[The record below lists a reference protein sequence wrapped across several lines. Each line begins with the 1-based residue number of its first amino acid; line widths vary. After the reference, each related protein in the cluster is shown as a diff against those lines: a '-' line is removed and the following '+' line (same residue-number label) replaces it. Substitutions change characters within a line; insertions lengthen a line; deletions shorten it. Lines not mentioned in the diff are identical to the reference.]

1 MSTESNGKWTAEDIP
16 DQSGRT
22 ALVTGAN
29 SGLGLQTASAL
40 AGAGARVLMGC
51 RNAAKAGEARSRILA
66 DHPGAEVEI
75 VALDLSDLAAVER
88 AAVEVSGGV
97 EALDLLVNNAG
108 VMATPRRETAD
119 GFELQFGT
127 NHLGHFALTGR
138 LIDKLLAADSPRVV
152 SVSSMAHRIGRMNW
166 DDLNSDDGY
175 SRWPAYGQS
184 KLANLLFTQELARR
198 AEAAGTNLI
207 AAASHPG
214 YASTNLQTSG
224 PTMGR
229 FGVLLT
235 PVWKASN
242 LFFGQSDANGA
253 LPSLYAATAPGVE
266 GNDYFGP
273 DGIGEQRGHP
283 TRVGRTGR
291 AANPRHAKRLW
302 ERSEELTGVGYGP
315 LDAAVA
321 DEETAEVEAS

>member
-1 MSTESNGKWTAEDIP
+1 MGDKWTADDIP

-22 ALVTGAN
+22 AFVTGAN
-29 SGLGLQTASAL
+29 SGLGLQTAIAL
-40 AGAGARVLMGC
+40 AGAGATVLMGC
-51 RNAAKAGEARSRILA
+51 RNAEKAEGARSRILS
-66 DHPGAEVEI
+66 DHPDAIVEVVSLDLGDLSSVEAAAAEVSARPEP
-75 VALDLSDLAAVER
+75 LDI
-88 AAVEVSGGV
+88 
-97 EALDLLVNNAG
+97 LVNNAG
-108 VMATPRRETAD
+108 VMAPPRQETGD

-127 NHLGHFALTGR
+127 NHLGHFALTGC
-138 LIDKLLAADSPRVV
+138 LVDKLLAAESPRVV
-152 SVSSMAHRIGRMNW
+152 NVSSMAHRVGRMNF
-166 DDLNSDDGY
+166 DDLNSEEGY

-198 AEAAGTNLI
+198 AEEAGTNLI

-214 YASTNLQTSG
+214 YSSTNLQTNG

-235 PVWKASN
+235 PVWKVSN
-242 LFFGQSDANGA
+242 LFLGQSDRMGA
-253 LPSLYAATAPGVE
+253 LPSLYAATMPDVA

-273 DGIGEQRGHP
+273 DGLGEQRGHP

-291 AANPRHAKRLW
+291 AANPRHAERLW
-302 ERSEELTGVGYGP
+302 GVSEELTGVTYGP

-321 DEETAEVEAS
+321 AS

>member
-1 MSTESNGKWTAEDIP
+1 MSTETNGKWTAEDIP

-22 ALVTGAN
+22 VLVTGAN

-51 RNAAKAGEARSRILA
+51 RNVGKAEEARSGILD

-75 VALDLSDLAAVER
+75 VALDLSDLASVER
-88 AAVEVSGGV
+88 AAEEVASGV
-97 EALDLLVNNAG
+97 ERLDLLVNNAG
-108 VMATPRRETAD
+108 VMATPRRETVD

-138 LIDKLLAADSPRVV
+138 LITTLLAADAPRVV
-152 SVSSMAHRIGRMNW
+152 NVSSMAHRIGRMNW
-166 DDLNSDDGY
+166 DDLNSANGY

-198 AEAAGTNLI
+198 AEAAGTSLI

-214 YASTNLQTSG
+214 YASTNLQTNG

-229 FGVLLT
+229 FGSLLT
-235 PVWKASN
+235 PVWKVSN
-242 LFFGQSDANGA
+242 LLLGQSDANGA
-253 LPSLYAATAPGVE
+253 LPSLYAATATGVE

-302 ERSEELTGVGYGP
+302 ERSEDLTGVDYGP

-321 DEETAEVEAS
+321 DEADAETPA